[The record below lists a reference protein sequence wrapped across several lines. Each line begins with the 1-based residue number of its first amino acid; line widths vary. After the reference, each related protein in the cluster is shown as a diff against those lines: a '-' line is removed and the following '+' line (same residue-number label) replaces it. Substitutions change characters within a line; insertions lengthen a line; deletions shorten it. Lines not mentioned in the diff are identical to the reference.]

1 MNKRWSINP
10 KSDKDLTNTL
20 SEAIEYDS
28 ILCNL
33 LIQRGI
39 FNKDDANSFFTPSL
53 KDLHNPFLMKDMDK
67 AVTRLKQGIDNKE
80 TILVYGDYDVDGTT
94 SVALIYSFLFKYCSN
109 LLFHIPDRY
118 TEGYGISTHGIDR
131 AHNEGVTLMIVLDCG
146 IKAIEK
152 VEYAKSKNIDIVI
165 CDHHT
170 ADKQL
175 PDAYAILDPKRE
187 DCNYPF
193 KDLSG
198 CGVGFKLL
206 QGYCQKYNISEEEI
220 YPFLDLLCVSI
231 ASDIVPIIG
240 ENRILAKHGLE
251 RLNSNPCIGLK
262 TIKSIANIEKD
273 LTINDI
279 VFKIGPRINAACR
292 IESGKYSVQLL
303 IEKDIDKSKNLGK
316 RINNINDTRKK
327 FDHDITDQAR
337 KLLED
342 DAYSD
347 NSKTTILL
355 NKQWNKGVIAIVAS
369 RLIETYY
376 KPTIIFTESDKS
388 TGLIT
393 GSARSI
399 DGFDLYNAISHCC
412 EYLENY
418 GGHKYAAGLSLKEEN
433 YPLFKEKFNKYV
445 EEHISEETLIPQ
457 INIDAEISFNNI
469 TNKFF
474 TKLMDFAPFGPKN
487 LNPVFVTKNVVDY
500 GETKAVGRNNEHL
513 KLVITDTPK
522 DTFPIA
528 INGIAF
534 GMGHLAEKI
543 QNGTYFDICYSL
555 QENVF
560 MGKREIQLL
569 IKDIKFHD

>member
-10 KSDKDLTNTL
+10 KSDQSLTDSL
-20 SEAIEYDS
+20 SKAIGYNN

-39 FNKDDANSFFTPSL
+39 FNKDNANSFFAPSL
-53 KDLHNPFLMKDMDK
+53 KDLHDPFLMKDMDK
-67 AVTRLKQGIDNKE
+67 AVERLKQGIDTKE
-80 TILVYGDYDVDGTT
+80 KILVYGDYDVDGTT
-94 SVALIYSFLFKYCSN
+94 SVALIYSFLSKYCSN

-118 TEGYGISTHGIDR
+118 TEGYGISTQGIDR
-131 AHNEGVTLMIVLDCG
+131 AHSEGVTLMIVLDCG

-170 ADKQL
+170 ADTQL

-251 RLNSNPCIGLK
+251 RLNANPCIGLK

-303 IEKDIDKSKNLGK
+303 IEKDKEKSKNLGK

-327 FDHDITDQAR
+327 FDHDITDQAK

-342 DAYSD
+342 DIYSE
-347 NSKTTILL
+347 NSKTTMLL
-355 NKQWNKGVIAIVAS
+355 NKKWNKGVIAIVAS

-399 DGFDLYNAISHCC
+399 DGFDLYNAISHCS

-418 GGHKYAAGLSLKEEN
+418 GGHKYAAGLTLKTEN
-433 YPLFKEKFNKYV
+433 IEKFTKKFNEYV
-445 EEHISEETLIPQ
+445 ANTISDDILTPQ
-457 INIDAEISFNNI
+457 IKVDAEITFDDI
-469 TNKFF
+469 DFDF
-474 TKLMDFAPFGPKN
+474 LQKLMEFAPFGPGN
-487 LNPVFVTKNVVDY
+487 LSPVFVTRNVVDY
-500 GETKAVGRNNEHL
+500 GASKVVGKNKEHL
-513 KLVITDTPK
+513 KLLITDTPRSK
-522 DTFPIA
+522 YPKSINA
-528 INGIAF
+528 IGF
-534 GMGHLAEKI
+534 GMGDLYPRIHKGEK
-543 QNGTYFDICYSL
+543 FDICYAL
-555 QENVF
+555 QENVY

-569 IKDIKFHD
+569 VKDIKFH

>member
-10 KSDKDLTNTL
+10 KSDQSLTDSL
-20 SEAIEYDS
+20 SEAIGYNN

-39 FNKDDANSFFTPSL
+39 FNKNDAISFFAPSL
-53 KDLHNPFLMKDMDK
+53 KDLHDPFLMKDMDK
-67 AVTRLKQGIDNKE
+67 AVERLKQGIDTKE
-80 TILVYGDYDVDGTT
+80 KILVYGDYDVDGTT
-94 SVALIYSFLFKYCSN
+94 SVALIYSFLSKYCSN

-131 AHNEGVTLMIVLDCG
+131 AHSEGVTLMIVLDCG

-170 ADKQL
+170 ADTQL

-206 QGYCQKYNISEEEI
+206 QGYCQKYNIPEEEI

-251 RLNSNPCIGLK
+251 RLNTNPCIGLK

-303 IEKDIDKSKNLGK
+303 IEKDKEKSKNLGK

-327 FDHDITDQAR
+327 FDHDITDQAK

-342 DAYSD
+342 DIYSE
-347 NSKTTILL
+347 NSKTTMLL
-355 NKQWNKGVIAIVAS
+355 NKKWNKGVIAIVAS

-399 DGFDLYNAISHCC
+399 DGFDLYNAISHCS

-433 YPLFKEKFNKYV
+433 YPLFRDKFNKYV
-445 EEHISEETLIPQ
+445 EDHISNETLIPQ

-487 LNPVFVTKNVVDY
+487 LNPVFVTRNVVDY
-500 GETKAVGRNNEHL
+500 GETKAVGRSNEHL

-534 GMGHLAEKI
+534 GMGYLAEKI
-543 QNGTYFDICYSL
+543 QNGACFDICYSL

-569 IKDIKFHD
+569 IKDIKFHN